1 MKTALV
7 IIKRPIIVLPQ
18 LADLCRESYLEN
30 CFDWTCVID
39 LGEHEFKHKIKC
51 DFLVRRN
58 DLQPQLAINL
68 AKMEGKCDRVV
79 LVNFGDRCDYG
90 YKNIKTN
97 CVGLSQLTNCEGDL
111 LEDKP
116 FIQAESFACYS
127 CTEFSTIGL
136 DRDLNVF
143 ISEIATPLDLKRYY
157 SRIEHG

>member
-7 IIKRPIIVLPQ
+7 IVKRPIIILPP
-18 LADLCRESYLEN
+18 LAKLCCESYAEN

-39 LGEHEFKHKIKC
+39 LGEISFHHKIKS

-58 DLQPQLAINL
+58 DLQPKLAIDL
-68 AKMEGKCDRVV
+68 AKAEGKCDRVI

-90 YKNIKTN
+90 YKDKIKTN
-97 CVGLSQLTNCEGDL
+97 CVGLSNLINCEGDL
-111 LEDKP
+111 LEDKA
-116 FIQAESFACYS
+116 FIQGDSFVCYS

-143 ISEIATPLDLKRYY
+143 ISQIATPLDLEHYNTY
-157 SRIEHG
+157 SR